1 MQLQFSPDELNLL
14 ADILLNQGD
23 PTGILD
29 RVMVRDLRL
38 DADGLD
44 QLRDLLITHQQ
55 GVHTEL
61 ANTKDAQKQK
71 ALQDRR
77 SLLESMVEKVSE
89 ACAML

>member
-23 PTGILD
+23 PAGILD